1 MVSVRAVFCLCI
13 NRLQRLRSWS
23 IVMAMQRL
31 YLHPDNPHPRVITQA
46 MVALQGDDVVA
57 FQTVSGYA
65 LGCMLDNKSGVDLI
79 RRIRHLPAD
88 HHFTLLC
95 RDLSEISSFAIVDN
109 ATFRLLRSETPGPY
123 TFILPATKQVPRRLM
138 HPKRRTIGIRVS
150 PHPVVNAL
158 LDAIDAPIMSTSLK
172 LNQLDDFLFD
182 TDEVCRVLNP
192 YPGVVL
198 DSGNCRVEPTQ
209 IIDCTTGTAR
219 AVR

>member
-1 MVSVRAVFCLCI
+1 
-13 NRLQRLRSWS
+13 
-23 IVMAMQRL
+23 MQRL
-31 YLHPDNPHPRVITQA
+31 YLHPENPHPRAITQA
-46 MVALQGDDVVA
+46 MIALQDGEVVA

-79 RRIRHLPAD
+79 RKIRRLSVD

-95 RDLSEISSFAIVDN
+95 RDLSEISGFAIVDN

-150 PHPVVNAL
+150 PHPIVNAL
-158 LDAIDAPIMSTSLK
+158 LEAIDAPIMSTSLRMD
-172 LNQLDDFLFD
+172 QLDDFMFD
-182 TDEVCRVLNP
+182 LDEVTRVLTP
-192 YPGVVL
+192 YPGVIL

-209 IIDCTTGTAR
+209 IIDCTSGSAR
-219 AVR
+219 TIR